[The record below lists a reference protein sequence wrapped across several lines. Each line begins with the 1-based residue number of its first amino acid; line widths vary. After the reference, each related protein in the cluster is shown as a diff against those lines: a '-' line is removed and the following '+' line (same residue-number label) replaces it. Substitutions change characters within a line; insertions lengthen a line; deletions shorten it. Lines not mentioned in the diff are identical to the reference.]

1 MHDSRILIG
10 RTIETEQNREVNDK
24 VVKEIQEIHRLILQ
38 KFNLLKV
45 APKLWLLIDIESCI
59 FKNIQNQS
67 DGKVIASFWIR

>member
-1 MHDSRILIG
+1 MRANVGSKRMSYYMHDSRILIG

-45 APKLWLLIDIESCI
+45 APKL
-59 FKNIQNQS
+59 
-67 DGKVIASFWIR
+67 